1 MFINLKERD
10 MNRRKALLA
19 IFILTAIFLSGCG
32 ISLRSNV
39 EVLQKN
45 KTTLPDTATDD
56 DLLSLTIDD
65 VQLDKDYIDQNAID
79 KVEITAIMIDE
90 YNRPMKL
97 VKKAYGNTEINA
109 DGKVKFDFK
118 NFGKHEV
125 TISYY
130 KGNKCLRTQLTDI
143 IFTSDEY
150 NIGFLRATLP
160 PTYFT
165 LLMTQK
171 NDTVAFNEKLP
182 TIVSLDRPK
191 SYDWDNLYPNM
202 YPNPFSDYQKFEI
215 LDMQSY
221 VGYLYSLNPKS
232 KFHFY
237 FCDLF
242 TLFLPQLAY
251 ENNIPEDQFDV
262 TFFSDGTGTY
272 TWFTDLFGYNE
283 NPSDPSMVRYGEYKK
298 VWIASKEKATKGD
311 TSYLG
316 DIRGVYPKDGN
327 KSEYGLITAMVTD
340 NNLNARWI
348 VNRKTKDTFGD
359 SELARSILLNAENG
373 KNLIEVNMYKD
384 IALKIKDDKLEKLK
398 KLYKLNLEEID
409 KADAEGKKIM
419 IFIGNRDDMSNMRD
433 YALFMINYTK
443 KIWNPGADYA
453 FFYKG
458 HPGETYSEGRNSVN
472 ADILNYG
479 VKTLDASIP
488 AEMFLLFRPDVEM
501 CGTSST
507 TFESYT
513 HSVIPFMI
521 DLKLASIKAEVQ
533 TFIKSA
539 KREDGS
545 YTMTT
550 TKDGSTVTYSWH
562 PDNPEEF
569 KQEPSGT

>member
-1 MFINLKERD
+1 
-10 MNRRKALLA
+10 
-19 IFILTAIFLSGCG
+19 
-32 ISLRSNV
+32 
-39 EVLQKN
+39 
-45 KTTLPDTATDD
+45 
-56 DLLSLTIDD
+56 
-65 VQLDKDYIDQNAID
+65 
-79 KVEITAIMIDE
+79 
-90 YNRPMKL
+90 
-97 VKKAYGNTEINA
+97 
-109 DGKVKFDFK
+109 
-118 NFGKHEV
+118 
-125 TISYY
+125 
-130 KGNKCLRTQLTDI
+130 
-143 IFTSDEY
+143 
-150 NIGFLRATLP
+150 
-160 PTYFT
+160 
-165 LLMTQK
+165 
-171 NDTVAFNEKLP
+171 
-182 TIVSLDRPK
+182 
-191 SYDWDNLYPNM
+191 
-202 YPNPFSDYQKFEI
+202 
-215 LDMQSY
+215 MQSY
-221 VGYLYSLNPKS
+221 VGYLYRLNPKS

-237 FCDLF
+237 FNDF
-242 TLFLPQLAY
+242 TTRFLLQLAY

-283 NPSDPSMVRYGEYKK
+283 DPSDPSMVRYGEYKK
-298 VWIASKEKATKGD
+298 VWIASKAKATKGD

-327 KSEYGLITAMVTD
+327 KSEYGLIIAMVTD
-340 NNLNARWI
+340 NSLNARWI

-550 TKDGSTVTYSWH
+550 IKDGSTVNYSLH
-562 PDNPEEF
+562 PNNPEEF